1 MTCAPMATAIVA
13 STLASQV
20 RAARR
25 RSYRLSQKAAVTSD
39 VVAALMS
46 MIRTPE
52 FSKRSDQ
59 STGEPLPTSGPARR
73 GQIDVSIVASVN
85 PRAEAAPNVSPS
97 SGSRSPGRKK

>member
-1 MTCAPMATAIVA
+1 MTWAPTAITIVA
-13 STLASQV
+13 SRLASQP

-46 MIRTPE
+46 MIRIPE
-52 FSKRSDQ
+52 FSSRSDQ
-59 STGEPLPTSGPARR
+59 STGEPVPTSGPARS

-97 SGSRSPGRKK
+97 SGSRSAGR